1 MREIKYRGLTKEG
14 KLVKG
19 YYVKSGMGQDYI
31 YIGKEGNPIWDIDG
45 CYIQVIPETV
55 GQYTG
60 LNDKNEQEGYRSDIV
75 SFGVTRRPQ
84 YLVEWC
90 VCNACFQLRSID
102 AREEVLHISNIVVG
116 KVIGNIHQNPELM
129 EKQ

>member
-60 LNDKNEQEGYRSDIV
+60 LNDKNGAEIYEGDVIKWDDKHGGHTEIV
-75 SFGVTRRPQ
+75 QWSEAELAWVCYNPKDNGSWLCGVG
-84 YLVEWC
+84 E
-90 VCNACFQLRSID
+90 
-102 AREEVLHISNIVVG
+102 VG
-116 KVIGNIHQNPELM
+116 KIIGNIHQPELM
-129 EKQ
+129 EPK

>member
-1 MREIKYRGLTKEG
+1 MIDIKQVR
-14 KLVKG
+14 
-19 YYVKSGMGQDYI
+19 I
-31 YIGKEGNPIWDIDG
+31 WNPIEKKYEYSG
-45 CYIQVIPETV
+45 GTPMMMSVFYEHTATLFTYY
-55 GQYTG
+55 GQEYEYATG

-116 KVIGNIHQNPELM
+116 KIIGNIHQPELM
-129 EKQ
+129 EIEQ